1 MREEPWHSAT
11 PSALHGTAR
20 KALHVE
26 AVTAAQADF
35 HQLKSR
41 SLGEKEHPEGK
52 PPGQPPSSPGQA
64 GGSAGRARS
73 PSAQAFPA
81 GPAPRLRG
89 AAGERQ
95 PPAPPPQDAEVA
107 PDIPP
112 RLACLGRGGAPAP
125 AAQRGGRRGLPGPL
139 RPPQGSAAV
148 GPAPEGR
155 GSALG
160 QPSRRAGSSRRAEAA
175 APGRRTHP
183 QPGPGSSWRAGGG
196 SERRPCPSPPRS
208 HRPPAAQ
215 PAPHTDQPR
224 PRNNTASYWP
234 ASRSPRLPQQAR
246 FVLVTEREGA
256 GLGGGPSHLRAA
268 AAGRGPYSW
277 CCCWCWCC
285 CCCWGG
291 CECLAGAGAERA
303 GAVAAGGKLRGFS

>member
-41 SLGEKEHPEGK
+41 SLVEKGHPEGK

-107 PDIPP
+107 PDTPP
-112 RLACLGRGGAPAP
+112 QLACLGRGGAPAP

-175 APGRRTHP
+175 APG
-183 QPGPGSSWRAGGG
+183 SLRAAALTLSLVQGVHGGRAEAASAG
-196 SERRPCPSPPRS
+196 RAPRS

-256 GLGGGPSHLRAA
+256 GLGGWHQPFKGGG
-268 AAGRGPYSW
+268 GRTRTFQVLVLVLLTGW
-277 CCCWCWCC
+277 
-285 CCCWGG
+285 
-291 CECLAGAGAERA
+291 L
-303 GAVAAGGKLRGFS
+303 

>member
-11 PSALHGTAR
+11 PGALHGTAR
-20 KALHVE
+20 TALHVE
-26 AVTAAQADF
+26 AVTAPQADF
-35 HQLKSR
+35 QQLKSK
-41 SLGEKEHPEGK
+41 SLVKKEHPEGK

-64 GGSAGRARS
+64 GGSAARARS

-81 GPAPRLRG
+81 GPVPRLRG

-107 PDIPP
+107 PDTPP
-112 RLACLGRGGAPAP
+112 QLACLGRGGAPAP

-175 APGRRTHP
+175 APGSLRAAALTLSLVQGVHGGRTEAASA
-183 QPGPGSSWRAGGG
+183 GRAP
-196 SERRPCPSPPRS
+196 RRPAAARRPARPT
-208 HRPPAAQ
+208 HRP
-215 PAPHTDQPR
+215 APP
-224 PRNNTASYWP
+224 
-234 ASRSPRLPQQAR
+234 PQQHRALLASLPFATPPSASAVRIGYGEGRGGAR
-246 FVLVTEREGA
+246 
-256 GLGGGPSHLRAA
+256 GGPSHLRAA
-268 AAGRGPYSW
+268 AVGREPYSW
-277 CCCWCWCC
+277 CC
-285 CCCWGG
+285 
-291 CECLAGAGAERA
+291 
-303 GAVAAGGKLRGFS
+303 